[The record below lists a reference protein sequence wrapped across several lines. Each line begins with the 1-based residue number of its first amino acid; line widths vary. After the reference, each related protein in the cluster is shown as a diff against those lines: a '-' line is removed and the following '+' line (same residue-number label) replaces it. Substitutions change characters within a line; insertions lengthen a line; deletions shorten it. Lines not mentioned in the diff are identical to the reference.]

1 MSATTYGAW
10 SLLPLILAIGVAI
23 KTRKAI
29 IGLFLGVWS
38 GGAIYRYFDG
48 VDLAASLFSGVG
60 LPSYEPLNIVVGII
74 IAGFWGSIDALQWI
88 SESVGESVFN
98 MQIIL
103 LVLFLGSAIAMIWK
117 LGGTLAAAE
126 KVTEYVD
133 SKRKAGLAAW
143 LMGIGL
149 FFDDYANAAIVGT
162 TMKDISDELN
172 MSREKLSYIVDST
185 AAPVST
191 LALSSWVAFQMS
203 MINTGYEAT
212 DIPASEV
219 PSSFLIFIKSI
230 PFNMYSILAIVMV
243 GIIVVTQR
251 DFGAML
257 SAEHRAR
264 ETGKVNGEKAQPMQ
278 DIKGELGEPIEGAP
292 RMLRTFFAPV
302 LVLLGVVTIGAIIT
316 GYEPGRTLR
325 EILINANYIF
335 TIVVG
340 SFAMVGSTWYYAYF
354 YDYMSVGESVDTS
367 VKGFKIMLTPLT
379 ILVLAWTIGSVV
391 EQLGTGEYVATYAT
405 MVLTP
410 ETLPIVVLLIGSFMA
425 FTMGDSWAVMAVL
438 TPIAVPLAWE
448 LTASHTMV
456 AVVVGATF
464 SGAIF
469 GDHSSPVAPTT
480 VLAATFTG
488 ADLIDHVRTQVYYAL
503 TVVAVSTVLLL
514 TWGYGSPIWGR
525 SIWAAVALL
534 LVGSVLLT
542 GIVYFLSGWDARRKN
557 ISATVT
563 NHETHS
569 LEAGDD

>member
-1 MSATTYGAW
+1 
-10 SLLPLILAIGVAI
+10 
-23 KTRKAI
+23 
-29 IGLFLGVWS
+29 
-38 GGAIYRYFDG
+38 
-48 VDLAASLFSGVG
+48 
-60 LPSYEPLNIVVGII
+60 
-74 IAGFWGSIDALQWI
+74 
-88 SESVGESVFN
+88 
-98 MQIIL
+98 
-103 LVLFLGSAIAMIWK
+103 
-117 LGGTLAAAE
+117 
-126 KVTEYVD
+126 
-133 SKRKAGLAAW
+133 
-143 LMGIGL
+143 
-149 FFDDYANAAIVGT
+149 
-162 TMKDISDELN
+162 
-172 MSREKLSYIVDST
+172 
-185 AAPVST
+185 
-191 LALSSWVAFQMS
+191 
-203 MINTGYEAT
+203 
-212 DIPASEV
+212 
-219 PSSFLIFIKSI
+219 
-230 PFNMYSILAIVMV
+230 
-243 GIIVVTQR
+243 
-251 DFGAML
+251 
-257 SAEHRAR
+257 
-264 ETGKVNGEKAQPMQ
+264 
-278 DIKGELGEPIEGAP
+278 
-292 RMLRTFFAPV
+292 
-302 LVLLGVVTIGAIIT
+302 
-316 GYEPGRTLR
+316 
-325 EILINANYIF
+325 
-335 TIVVG
+335 
-340 SFAMVGSTWYYAYF
+340 
-354 YDYMSVGESVDTS
+354 
-367 VKGFKIMLTPLT
+367 MLTPLT

-569 LEAGDD
+569 VEAGDD